1 MRIKTPLK
9 KKGGSKLNR
18 TELVQVRIDARL
30 RFLAE
35 IASKAQIRTLSSFIE
50 SSMEKQ
56 LHEVSITHLI
66 SNTDFFE
73 KNEAGQITVTEFGKK
88 IWDTDN
94 LIRFIRLAQNA
105 PIFLTADEQEIWD
118 AICNQPC
125 FWIHSPTS
133 NERVPFIKLI
143 RSMWD
148 ELELVEIQGLNL
160 QTLKEKLLLL
170 AEGITVS
177 DRQLEALTTAI
188 DNAFANEL
196 LHTDDD

>member
-88 IWDTDN
+88 TWDTDN